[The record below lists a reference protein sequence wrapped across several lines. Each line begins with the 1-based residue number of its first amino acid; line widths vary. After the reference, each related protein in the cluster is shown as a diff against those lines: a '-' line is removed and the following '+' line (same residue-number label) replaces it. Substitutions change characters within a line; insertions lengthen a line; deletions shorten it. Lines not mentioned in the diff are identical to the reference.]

1 MGGEMM
7 DLAAISAFVTVG
19 ESGGFR
25 SAATILGMTSSG
37 VSKAITRLEKKLG
50 VQLLA
55 RTTRS
60 VRLTPAGTA
69 FHARCRAIL
78 AELRE
83 AEHQAAEAS
92 VVPQGRLTISMSS
105 TEMGR
110 YCILPIVADYVK
122 LHPQVEVQA
131 RLSDRMVDL
140 VEEGVDLAVR
150 IGHLPD
156 SGLIATRVG
165 QTGLILCGSPEYLA
179 TIGVPTHP
187 SELVGHR
194 FVGFVTPGTAT
205 RFEYRFM
212 IDGTPKSMSFPSQL
226 TVDNGEALI
235 VAATRSLGLIMI
247 LDCLVEDLVRKGQ
260 LVRVLRE
267 FEMPPMPVNIVHV
280 PSRHPSPA
288 ARALIEMLRQGMRPA
303 ERRAE

>member
-1 MGGEMM
+1 MGREMM

-25 SAATILGMTSSG
+25 AAATILGMTSSG

-60 VRLTPAGTA
+60 VRLTPAGAA

-78 AELRE
+78 AELSE

-140 VEEGVDLAVR
+140 VGRRRRSSGQNRTSADGRDLA
-150 IGHLPD
+150 
-156 SGLIATRVG
+156 
-165 QTGLILCGSPEYLA
+165 E
-179 TIGVPTHP
+179 
-187 SELVGHR
+187 
-194 FVGFVTPGTAT
+194 
-205 RFEYRFM
+205 
-212 IDGTPKSMSFPSQL
+212 
-226 TVDNGEALI
+226 
-235 VAATRSLGLIMI
+235 
-247 LDCLVEDLVRKGQ
+247 
-260 LVRVLRE
+260 
-267 FEMPPMPVNIVHV
+267 
-280 PSRHPSPA
+280 
-288 ARALIEMLRQGMRPA
+288 
-303 ERRAE
+303 

>member
-1 MGGEMM
+1 MM
-7 DLAAISAFVTVG
+7 DLAAINAFVTVG

-25 SAATILGMTSSG
+25 AAATILGMTSSG

-60 VRLTPAGTA
+60 VRLTPAGAA

-78 AELRE
+78 AELSA

-92 VVPQGRLTISMSS
+92 IIPQGRLTVSMTS
-105 TEMGR
+105 TGIGR
-110 YCILPIVADYVK
+110 DHILPIIADYVK
-122 LHPQVEVQA
+122 MHPQVEVEA
-131 RLSDRMVDL
+131 RLTDRMVDL
-140 VEEGVDLAVR
+140 VEEGVDIAIR

-165 QTGLILCGSPEYLA
+165 QTGFILCGSPEYLA
-179 TIGVPTHP
+179 TAGIPTHP
-187 SELVGHR
+187 SELTSHR
-194 FVGFVTPGTAT
+194 FIGFVTPGTAT
-205 RFEYRFM
+205 HFEYRFM
-212 IDGTPKSMSFPSQL
+212 IDGAPKSMSFPSQL
-226 TVDNGEALI
+226 RIDDGEALI
-235 VAATRSLGLIMI
+235 VAAMRSLGLIMI
-247 LDCLVEDLVRKGQ
+247 GDCLVEDLVRKGQ

-288 ARALIEMLRQGMRPA
+288 ARALIEMLRRGMRCP
-303 ERRAE
+303 EIGTE